1 MKHFTKKSCI
11 YLISISLFVASA
23 VTFFWQFEKNN
34 GKLSLKLSL
43 KDQGNAAFSKRE
55 YKKAVK
61 LWKAAIKND
70 PENIDLHIRL
80 GKAYWRLAKWK
91 NAEKSLISAISLAPE
106 SPMARM
112 ELARILLIRGNIN
125 AARNQTVK
133 LLSITPENPEVH
145 VLSGDI
151 NLFENKLQ
159 KALEEYKKA
168 LLLSSGETRYLLKLA
183 ACLHAL
189 KKNKKAE
196 TYFDMA
202 RHRKNLS
209 VENLIQF
216 ADYYNYINDH
226 TGEKDSLLKA
236 IRLEPESINIRMR
249 LADLYI
255 AAGQFKKALTILEKI
270 LKKNPGNIE
279 VQKTMTDVYI
289 NLNLF
294 KKASTLLRHLKEENS
309 EEDFQLELLQGKFWL
324 YQGRASFAAIHLR
337 SAVKL
342 APGLT
347 MGYYYL
353 ALAYLNSG
361 QEKLAENSLKSVLM
375 LSPDNHKATILM
387 AGLLY
392 KKERYLISM
401 KYLDRLIK
409 KEPESCEAHLLKG
422 LDLLELGAEKQAA
435 RSITK
440 ALTIDPSNPSI
451 WYYLGLVFE
460 RTGKNTRALDAYG
473 RALTLNP
480 DLAEAAYHY
489 SEILI
494 KTKKQKALHDITE
507 FLKGKKH
514 SQSLYYASARTALA
528 LGKSKLAES
537 YIKKAMTLKKNVPY
551 YLIVTMVR
559 VQLSMG
565 HNEKA
570 RKILKN
576 YTIHNASHQNGWI
589 SLADY
594 DRKTGFLNRA
604 KQVMEKAKKRLPGS
618 SLILANLA
626 WIYIESDDNINLGL
640 ELAKKAYEQR
650 PDDPG
655 TADTLGWAYYKKG
668 NYVQAGWIFSE
679 MEKKYSR
686 NWLVCYHLGM
696 TLYKQGKIVQAKK
709 KLNRAL
715 TLTDDE
721 KKKDNIMA
729 VLAEITDEQQQEA
742 VESEEF
748 SKMNILKPLELNPF
762 EDKESPAPQW
772 KQKPELN

>member
-1 MKHFTKKSCI
+1 MKNLKKKTLI
-11 YLISISLFVASA
+11 HLIFISIFIAAMTILWSY
-23 VTFFWQFEKNN
+23 EKNN
-34 GKLSLKLSL
+34 HRLYLE
-43 KDQGNAAFSKRE
+43 DQGNAAFSTRE
-55 YKKAVK
+55 YKKAIK
-61 LWKAAIKND
+61 LWKAAIEND
-70 PENIDLHIRL
+70 PENVDLHIRL

-91 NAEKSLISAISLAPE
+91 NAEKSLVSAISLAPE
-106 SPMARM
+106 ATMARI
-112 ELARILLIRGNIN
+112 ELTRILLIRGNIG
-125 AARNQTVK
+125 AALNQAVK
-133 LLSITPENPEVH
+133 LLSISPENPEVH

-151 NLFENKLQ
+151 NLFENKIQ

-168 LLLSSGETRYLLKLA
+168 LFLSSGETRYLLKLA

-189 KKNKKAE
+189 KKDKKAE
-196 TYFDMA
+196 IYFDMA
-202 RHRKNLS
+202 KHRNNRS
-209 VENLIQF
+209 VEDLIQF
-216 ADYYNYINDH
+216 ADYYNHINDH
-226 TGEKDSLLKA
+226 AGAEDSLLKA

-249 LADLYI
+249 LTDLYI
-255 AAGQFKKALTILEKI
+255 LAGQFNKAHAVLEKI
-270 LKKNPGNIE
+270 LKHDPGNTE
-279 VQKTMTDVYI
+279 AQKAMIDVYI
-289 NLNLF
+289 SLNLF
-294 KKASTLLRHLKEENS
+294 KKADRLLRHLKEKTS
-309 EEDFQLELLQGKFWL
+309 ETNFQLELLQGKFWL

-337 SAVKL
+337 AAVEL

-361 QEKLAENSLKSVLM
+361 QENLAENSLKSVLM
-375 LSPDNHKATILM
+375 LDPDNHEATLLI

-392 KKERYLISM
+392 KKEHYLISM

-409 KEPESCEAHLLKG
+409 KEPETYEAHLLKG

-460 RTGKNTRALDAYG
+460 RTGRNTRALDSYG
-473 RALTLNP
+473 KALILNP
-480 DLAEAAYHY
+480 DMAEAAYHY

-494 KTKKQKALHDITE
+494 KTKKHNALHYITE
-507 FLKGKKH
+507 FLKGKKL
-514 SQSLYYASARTALA
+514 SQALYYASARTALA

-537 YIKKAMTLKKNVPY
+537 YIKTAMKLKKKVPY

-559 VQLSMG
+559 VQISMG
-565 HNEKA
+565 HNDKA
-570 RKILKN
+570 RKILEN
-576 YTIHNASHQNGWI
+576 YTIHHSSHQNCWI

-594 DRKTGFLNRA
+594 DRKAGFLNRA

-626 WIYIESDDNINLGL
+626 WIYIESGDNINLGL
-640 ELAKKAYEQR
+640 ELAKKACEQR

-679 MEKKYSR
+679 MEKKYPG
-686 NWLVCYHLGM
+686 NWLVFYHLGM
-696 TLYKQGKIVQAKK
+696 TLYKQGKIVRAKK

-721 KKKDNIMA
+721 KKKDNIVA
-729 VLAEITDEQQQEA
+729 VLAEITDEQQRGA
-742 VESEEF
+742 VESEDF
-748 SKMNILKPLELNPF
+748 SKINILKPLELNPF

-772 KQKPELN
+772 KQKPE